1 MLISSRVLFF
11 KLSFELLQ
19 MIETEKYLP
28 SPSEFLH
35 TKQQSGHTD
44 NSTATLFQS
53 FTREIVEGFTM
64 YICIIPLS
72 SSHAKKQK
80 VKKI

>member
-1 MLISSRVLFF
+1 
-11 KLSFELLQ
+11 

-64 YICIIPLS
+64 YICMYNPFIILS
-72 SSHAKKQK
+72 CKEAKS
-80 VKKI
+80 